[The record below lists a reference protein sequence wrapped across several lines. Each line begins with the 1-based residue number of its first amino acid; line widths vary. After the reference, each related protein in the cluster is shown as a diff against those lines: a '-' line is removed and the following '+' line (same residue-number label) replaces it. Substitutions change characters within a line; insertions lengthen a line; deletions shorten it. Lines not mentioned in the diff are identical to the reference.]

1 MSGADRFMNACRKQP
16 VDCTPV
22 WLMRQAGRYL
32 KEYQDIRKKISFMD
46 LCKNPELAC
55 EVSLQPIRCFEL
67 DAAIIFSDLLVPV
80 EAMGV
85 EMDIIENKGPVI
97 FDPIRSK
104 DAVDKLPI
112 FDPEEKTAYL
122 LEAIRLLDKELNG
135 KVPVIGF
142 AGAPFTIGSYMVE
155 GSHSRNYVFI
165 KSLMFNEPDVYDA
178 LMSKLSKVISIYLNA
193 QIKAGAQA
201 VQIFDTWAGCLSPQ
215 DYEKFVLPYTRR
227 VIEGIE
233 DKSTP
238 VIHYLNGNPA
248 LLDLLTE
255 VGAGILSLDWRID
268 LDVAW
273 NTIGDAF
280 GVQGNLDPV
289 ILFAK
294 SDVVKNRVKDI
305 LTRAGDR
312 PGHIF
317 NLGHGLLPQTP
328 VDNVK
333 LLVDTVHEYSRRDI

>member
-1 MSGADRFMNACRKQP
+1 MSRADRFMNACRKQP

-32 KEYQDIRKKISFMD
+32 KEYQEIRKNVSFMD

-55 EVSLQPIRCFEL
+55 EVSLQPIRRFEL

-80 EAMGV
+80 EAMGI
-85 EMDIIENKGPVI
+85 ELDIIEQKGPVI

-104 DAVDKLPI
+104 AAVDKLPS
-112 FDPEEKTAYL
+112 FEPEEETAYL
-122 LEAIRLLDKELNG
+122 LEAIRLLGRELNG

-142 AGAPFTIGSYMVE
+142 AGAPFTLGSYMVE
-155 GSHSRNYVFI
+155 GSHSRNYIHI
-165 KSLMFNEPDVYDA
+165 KSLMFNQPDVHDA
-178 LMSKLSKVISIYLNA
+178 LMTKLSDIISKYLNA

-201 VQIFDTWAGCLSPQ
+201 VQIFDTWAGCLAPQ
-215 DYEKFVLPYTRR
+215 DYKRFVLPYTRR
-227 VIEGIE
+227 VVDGIE
-233 DKSTP
+233 DKSVP

-248 LLDLLTE
+248 LLDMLTD
-255 VGAGILSLDWRID
+255 VGADILSIDWRID

-273 NTIGDAF
+273 RRIGSEF

-289 ILFAK
+289 ILF
-294 SDVVKNRVKDI
+294 SRPEVVEDRVKDV
-305 LTRAGDR
+305 LVRAANA

-317 NLGHGLLPQTP
+317 NLGHGILPQTP
-328 VDNVK
+328 VENVK
-333 LLVDTVHEYSRRDI
+333 LLIDTVHAHSRRSE